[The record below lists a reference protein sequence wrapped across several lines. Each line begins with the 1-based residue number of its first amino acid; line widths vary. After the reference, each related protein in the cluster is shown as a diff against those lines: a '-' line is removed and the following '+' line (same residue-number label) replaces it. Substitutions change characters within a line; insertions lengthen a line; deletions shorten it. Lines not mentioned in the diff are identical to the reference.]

1 MDKLKNLMKILKLE
15 SGKPNIPVL
24 SVLLMGLW
32 GAASITA
39 TKAFQKDNGLTQDGI
54 IGEQTEKALI
64 DAVHNGRFAKTDSS
78 VTNPAEKT
86 DNPTNTPTKAD
97 TTGTFWDN
105 VKYFKRSEF
114 ACKCGGKYCNG
125 YPAEPKEK
133 LIMVA
138 ENVREHFGKAMPVS
152 SGLRCTRHNAN
163 VGGVSNSRHLSGK
176 AMDFCVSGVPA
187 ATVLSYVKQQ
197 KGIRYAIDGSYVHM
211 DIE

>member
-1 MDKLKNLMKILKLE
+1 MTIKQKQC
-15 SGKPNIPVL
+15 
-24 SVLLMGLW
+24 LLQYLGYYSITVDGLW

-39 TKAFQKDNGLTQDGI
+39 TKAFQKDNSLTQDGI
-54 IGEQTEKALI
+54 IGGQTEKALI
-64 DAVHNGRFAKTDSS
+64 DAVHNGRFAKTDST
-78 VTNPAEKT
+78 VTNPADKT
-86 DNPTNTPTKAD
+86 DNPTNTPTKAE

-176 AMDFCVSGVPA
+176 AMDFCVSGVSA

-197 KGIRYAIDGSYVHM
+197 KDIRYAYAIDGSYVHM